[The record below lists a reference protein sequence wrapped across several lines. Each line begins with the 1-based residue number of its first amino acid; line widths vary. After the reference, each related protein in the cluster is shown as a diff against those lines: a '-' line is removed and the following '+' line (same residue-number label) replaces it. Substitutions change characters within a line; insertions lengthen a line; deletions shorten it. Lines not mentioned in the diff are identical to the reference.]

1 MTPEQIVA
9 LSGAFSVYL
18 EIYASCFA
26 RRESFQHFKVFC
38 RGLLSDLPRKSV
50 EPIALAAGVFARTL
64 QQFLCSHVWNHMLM
78 LELFQ
83 RYLVQLAALHVENDL
98 GTIGVIDETSVVKK
112 GDDTPGVQRQ
122 YCGAVGKIENC
133 IVTVHL
139 GIVRG
144 LFKTLIDAT
153 LFLPRAW
160 SDDRQRCRDAK
171 IPDDVVYR
179 AKWRI
184 AIEQLDRACHNGVI
198 MKWLTFDEYYG
209 GKPLFLANLDQRPGM
224 HYIGEIPRNSRCLTQ
239 RPRGGN
245 PLRRLRGKRVDNLAR
260 FSPTFHQTD
269 WRTVSLARLTLANQE
284 WEVRSGQVY
293 LIRHGIVTD
302 RTYWLIV
309 ARNLATN
316 EVKYFLS
323 NAPATESIER
333 LLRVAFCRWNVE
345 HAFRVVKTE
354 IGFGHFEGRS
364 YVGLA
369 RHMILCLIVM
379 GFTAEHTDRLRG
391 EKSGDHDGASV
402 PGNEPTMPSLAPE
415 PARHDGARKRR
426 PQDYV
431 SPAAEPSS
439 QTVATTQ
446 ATCADLAL

>member
-1 MTPEQIVA
+1 MTPDQMVA
-9 LSGAFSVYL
+9 LGGAFSVYL
-18 EIYASCFA
+18 EIYARCFA
-26 RRESFQHFKVFC
+26 RPASFQHLKVFC
-38 RGLLSDLPRKSV
+38 RGLLSALPRKSV

-78 LELFQ
+78 LDLFQ
-83 RYLVQLAALHVENDL
+83 RYLVRLAAMHVENDL

-112 GDDTPGVQRQ
+112 GRDTPGVQRQ

-153 LFLPRAW
+153 LFLPQAW

-171 IPDDVVYR
+171 IPDEVVYR
-179 AKWRI
+179 PKWRI
-184 AIEQLDRACHNGVI
+184 AIEQLDRACNNGVI
-198 MKWLTFDEYYG
+198 MNWLTFDEYYG
-209 GKPLFLANLDQRPGM
+209 SKPAFLENLDQRLGM
-224 HYIGEIPRNSRCLTQ
+224 HYVGEIPRNFRCLAR
-239 RPRGGN
+239 RPRSKKSKK
-245 PLRRLRGKRVDNLAR
+245 RLRGKRADNLAR
-260 FSPTFHQTD
+260 FSPTYHETD
-269 WRTVSLARLTLANQE
+269 WQTVSLARLTLANQE
-284 WEVRSGQVY
+284 WEVRTGQVY
-293 LIRHGIVTD
+293 LIRRGVVTD

-309 ARNLATN
+309 ARNLATG

-323 NAPATESIER
+323 NAPADTALER

-354 IGFGHFEGRS
+354 IGFSDFEGRS
-364 YVGLA
+364 YIGLT
-369 RHMILCLIVM
+369 RHLILCLIVM

-402 PGNEPTMPSLAPE
+402 PGDEPEMPRLAPD
-415 PARHDGARKRR
+415 PTPHDGSRAHS
-426 PQDYV
+426 QHDYV
-431 SPAAEPSS
+431 SPAA
-439 QTVATTQ
+439 
-446 ATCADLAL
+446 